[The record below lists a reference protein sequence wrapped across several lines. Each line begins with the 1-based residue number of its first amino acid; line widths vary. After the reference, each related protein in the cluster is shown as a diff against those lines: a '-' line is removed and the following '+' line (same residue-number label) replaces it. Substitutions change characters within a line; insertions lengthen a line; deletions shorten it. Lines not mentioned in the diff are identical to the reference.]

1 MTTNKPTKRVRTKE
15 FCKDILLFWSGGADS
30 TFLML
35 QDLLAGNAVTATYVD
50 IINNVQKS
58 DRERHARELLK
69 KDISKFCKYFDCE
82 EPKYIPDHSI
92 SVKGET
98 FGNCPAPQ
106 QIIFAM
112 FSMLIGLHFD
122 EIHLGVVV
130 GYCMAGSR
138 FNRDIMEVCKQHFC
152 GHFPRIEYPIE
163 SVSKETIYLALKG
176 YDEVLGT
183 HMVEHI
189 SCCES
194 ITEPCEEDK
203 NCLPCKTQDEVL
215 KRLKWR

>member
-1 MTTNKPTKRVRTKE
+1 M
-15 FCKDILLFWSGGADS
+15 
-30 TFLML
+30 
-35 QDLLAGNAVTATYVD
+35 TATYVD

-112 FSMLIGLHFD
+112 FSMLI
-122 EIHLGVVV
+122 EILWK
-130 GYCMAGSR
+130 YANNI
-138 FNRDIMEVCKQHFC
+138 FADIF
-152 GHFPRIEYPIE
+152 
-163 SVSKETIYLALKG
+163 LALN
-176 YDEVLGT
+176 T
-183 HMVEHI
+183 
-189 SCCES
+189 
-194 ITEPCEEDK
+194 
-203 NCLPCKTQDEVL
+203 
-215 KRLKWR
+215 R